1 MNIQRVESW
10 VWLLI
15 YGGMGL
21 LGLGLSVQR
30 TNAPLG
36 WAMVVLKVVWGGIRY
51 TWPGC
56 SGVCRPS
63 VSTMPPSLTGQ

>member
-21 LGLGLSVQR
+21 LGLGLSVKGA
-30 TNAPLG
+30 NAPLG
-36 WAMVVLKVVWGGIRY
+36 WAMVVLGGVGGLVGIVLIWVR
-51 TWPGC
+51 
-56 SGVCRPS
+56 SR
-63 VSTMPPSLTGQ
+63 MKDDA

>member
-1 MNIQRVESW
+1 MSIQRVESW
-10 VWLLI
+10 VWMLI

-36 WAMVVLKVVWGGIRY
+36 WAMVALGGLGGVVGVVLIWVR
-51 TWPGC
+51 
-56 SGVCRPS
+56 SR
-63 VSTMPPSLTGQ
+63 MNDDN

>member
-21 LGLGLSVQR
+21 LGLGLSVKSAH
-30 TNAPLG
+30 APLG
-36 WAMVVLKVVWGGIRY
+36 WAMVALGGV
-51 TWPGC
+51 G
-56 SGVCRPS
+56 G
-63 VSTMPPSLTGQ
+63 LTGLVLIWVRSRMKDDA

>member
-10 VWLLI
+10 VWMLI

-36 WAMVVLKVVWGGIRY
+36 WGMVALGGAGALIGVVLIWVRSRMKDG
-51 TWPGC
+51 
-56 SGVCRPS
+56 S
-63 VSTMPPSLTGQ
+63 